1 MESVRKYMK
10 KYDCPLPLWY
20 YCLEIRVSIY
30 NLTKKGQFNL
40 HGRNAHTNMLG
51 ETGDISN
58 LCTYKWYEW
67 CYFGENKDS
76 FPLNIEI
83 LGLIVRPAKEEGNE
97 MAQWVLKDN
106 GQVFLRHTARPLK
119 VEEKHEP
126 VESKK
131 RSIFYDLIERKWGG
145 GNEAT

>member
-1 MESVRKYMK
+1 
-10 KYDCPLPLWY
+10 
-20 YCLEIRVSIY
+20 
-30 NLTKKGQFNL
+30 
-40 HGRNAHTNMLG
+40 MLG

-97 MAQWVLKDN
+97 MAQWQWVLKAN
-106 GQVFLRHTARPLK
+106 GQVLPRHTARPLK